1 MKSRA
6 RSYESDEI
14 VVDYDIARCI
24 HVAECVRGLP
34 QVFDP
39 ARRPWIDATLAPAE
53 AIAEVVRRCPTGAL
67 HYRRIDEEERPAERN
82 EVRASA
88 DGPLYLQGRLDMHMP
103 GGERIEETRVALC
116 RCGASQNKPYC
127 DNSHVAAGFHD
138 AATHVPQRLAD
149 LGRLRLGI
157 VETTAVSVAFAPDGP
172 VLIDGPVA
180 VCGSD
185 ASEAVGVKC
194 ALCRCGKS
202 RAKPFCDGSHVA
214 AGLGKD

>member
-67 HYRRIDEEERPAERN
+67 HYHRIDEEEQPAERN

-127 DNSHVAAGFHD
+127 DNSHVAADFHD
-138 AATHVPQRLAD
+138 SATHVPQQLAE
-149 LGRLRLGI
+149 GI
-157 VETTAVSVAFAPDGP
+157 VEWTTVSVTFAPDGP

-180 VCGSD
+180 VCGAD

-194 ALCRCGKS
+194 ALCRCGRS

-214 AGLGKD
+214 AGVRTDSPE